1 MDLNNLSFFNI
12 ANQEMKYLTER
23 QKVLAENIANVN
35 TPDYLAKD
43 VEKPTFSNEL
53 KSTVALATTN
63 EKHFAFPA
71 SNGGSGNVYTPK
83 PTNALTIDGNGVI
96 LEDQLNEASK
106 TKGDYNRV
114 ITIYNNYKNMLKIG
128 SSKVTG

>member
-35 TPDYLAKD
+35 TPGYLAKD
-43 VEKPTFSNEL
+43 VEKTSFSGEL
-53 KSTVALATTN
+53 KSSVAMTTTN
-63 EKHFAFPA
+63 EKHFALPN
-71 SNGGSGNVYTPK
+71 SQSTSKGVYTPK
-83 PTNALTIDGNGVI
+83 PENALTIDGNGVI

-114 ITIYNNYKNMLKIG
+114 ISIYNSYKSMLTVAA
-128 SSKVTG
+128 SKVSG

>member
-43 VEKPTFSNEL
+43 VEKPSFSGEL
-53 KSTVALATTN
+53 KSTVSLATTN
-63 EKHFAFPA
+63 EKHFSFPA